1 MATHSSVLA
10 WRIPG
15 TLEPGGLPSM
25 GSHRVGHDGSDLA
38 AATCIHGVTLQLRIL
53 RSEKTPT
60 QLTLGRRGTW
70 GRATAIRALMRSG
83 AQERKGQHGR
93 KGPCPGPRGL
103 SPKPAGARR
112 GCPGAPGL
120 ATLVITGAS
129 ALSSYDSGKRTHEC
143 SKLSS
148 PTAPRTPSPAEL
160 GLNPPKEEPAS
171 ERGNRRKG
179 TQHRSSL

>member
-1 MATHSSVLA
+1 MH
-10 WRIPG
+10 
-15 TLEPGGLPSM
+15 
-25 GSHRVGHDGSDLA
+25 
-38 AATCIHGVTLQLRIL
+38 L
-53 RSEKTPT
+53 RSAGRAGLSPQHRQT
-60 QLTLGRRGTW
+60 QGHRAPQGPAVLGRPHELQAPGRRGTR

-83 AQERKGQHGR
+83 AQERKGQHGW

-112 GCPGAPGL
+112 GCPRAPCL

-129 ALSSYDSGKRTHEC
+129 ALSSCDSGKRTHEC